1 MNINELR
8 ELLELAKEYNL
19 KSLKTADIELHFEA
33 KSMPFAFPV
42 GGTSEKVPTEDQ
54 FMFMAT
60 EGLPVDLPKGE

>member
-8 ELLELAKEYNL
+8 ALLDLAKEYNL
-19 KSLKTADIELHFEA
+19 KSLKTKDIELHFEP
-33 KSMPFAFPV
+33 KLVPFAMPV

-60 EGLPVDLPKGE
+60 EGLPAEVAQGE